1 MLDAFIGRE
10 RSVAEAAHELR
21 LGLDATL
28 YRVRRLHRAGLL
40 ELRGMRPRGGRPVK
54 LYRAV
59 HEAWFVPFESLPHAD
74 LEETF
79 LELHVAH
86 ARVIAKAAARALGRS
101 AWSGYV
107 IERNDDGRLW
117 MRGARADGG
126 RFGLEAVDA
135 GGTDAMVELRLA
147 PADARRLNEE
157 LVALLRRFVDLD
169 RADEGPT
176 NRVLLFA
183 SVPLDADR

>member
-1 MLDAFIGRE
+1 MTPPDSGSSVTPSGAHRVDDPVAARLLTNEGFRTVLDTFIGRE

-86 ARVIAKAAARALGRS
+86 ARVIAKAAARAGALG
-101 AWSGYV
+101 V
-107 IERNDDGRLW
+107 VRLRHRVQR
-117 MRGARADGG
+117 RGAP
-126 RFGLEAVDA
+126 V
-135 GGTDAMVELRLA
+135 
-147 PADARRLNEE
+147 DARR
-157 LVALLRRFVDLD
+157 ADRRRLRAR
-169 RADEGPT
+169 RRPPAWSTTEGPV
-176 NRVLLFA
+176 NVLTVRDGPA
-183 SVPLDADR
+183 PAAG